1 MLRELNKESITFVVK
16 HDFTFSD
23 AELDEIAEAI
33 WNSDD
38 ILQDIQSAEQRIRPD
53 FAKNRQTG

>member
-1 MLRELNKESITFVVK
+1 MLRELNKESITFVLM
-16 HDFTFSD
+16 HEFNFSD
-23 AELDEIAEAI
+23 AELDEIVEAI

-53 FAKNRQTG
+53 FAKNRQSG